1 MITNIDFSGGIVAT
15 FLDIIETS
23 LRGLIADKIKAFLC
37 DYMSDVQELGIG
49 FLANV
54 TDFVEPYLNPNE
66 GVDPLAAE
74 IAFNETV
81 KPNVTLINFKKPE
94 GALGLVVTTV
104 LNEGSRLLGEERSD
118 ANSPTGTGT
127 DIGINV
133 LLRDSLLDN
142 DRAYEIST
150 DKFGFLNNGVLL
162 DAAAGNISEME
173 IRIDRVK
180 LQGLDTFTRFDTLDL
195 LGDYTLQGSFAWQY
209 MILEFDVYVSLG
221 PPGSDQ
227 KVEETIT
234 VSTRVDDLEFSF
246 AALVAIND
254 ASLGALAISKLL
266 QLGEII
272 PCVFSTAEALK
283 LTSLNASIGSIS
295 DPVIKDFESPG
306 LARVLTSAIEGMYQL
321 FDEVLV
327 AAIPGIFQTTLKDL
341 LNEQIANI
349 VNGSG
354 CDALTPS
361 KGGSQV
367 VDFRDLFYDSSE
379 ARALGG
385 SGTQPYGI
393 ITKLLR
399 DLMDDL
405 LIADDPKTGVPKINE
420 QLIVPLT
427 HYFSGIDGTF
437 TFNGTLLSFDGG
449 FSFGDFVSDVVFK
462 VYDAKVENVD
472 SVSSPLV
479 LLQPTARSGSEL
491 DNNVTFG
498 FDDRPLRAS
507 TRVLVSVQGESK
519 YSRCRHVHNEF

>member
-1 MITNIDFSGGIVAT
+1 MITNIDFSGGIVAS

-23 LRGLIADKIKAFLC
+23 LRGVIADKITAFLC
-37 DYMSDVQELGIG
+37 DYMNDVEVLGIG
-49 FLANV
+49 LLANL
-54 TDFVEPYLNPNE
+54 TDFVEPYLNATE

-74 IAFNETV
+74 IAFNQTV
-81 KPNVTLINFKKPE
+81 KPNVKLINFKKPE
-94 GALGLVVTTV
+94 GALGLAVTTV

-118 ANSPTGTGT
+118 ANSPTGTGK
-127 DIGINV
+127 DIAINM

-150 DKFGFLNNGVLL
+150 DEFGFLNNGVLL
-162 DAAAGNISEME
+162 DAAAGSISEFE

-180 LQGLDTFTRFDTLDL
+180 IQGLDTFTRFDKLDL

-209 MILEFDVYVSLG
+209 MILEVDVYIALG

-234 VSTRVDDLEFSF
+234 VSTKVEDLEFSF

-266 QLGEII
+266 QLDEII
-272 PCVFSTAEALK
+272 PCVFSTAESLK
-283 LTSLNASIGSIS
+283 LTSLNASIGSIT

-321 FDEVLV
+321 FDDVLV
-327 AAIPGIFQTTLKDL
+327 ASFPGIFQTTLKDL